1 MASTIEVNKLVTT
14 FAFKL
19 NKGEI
24 RSYEQTLKRLDKQG
38 QTMAKNA
45 SKAMS
50 QGLGATAKAMNAQFS
65 SVFKRIQSQA
75 NNLKLNPKIN
85 VDNSSAKAKIKEVDS
100 MVNGLT
106 RSLGS
111 MALGLGGGVGAMGL
125 GRYVG
130 TAAGEL
136 ETSMARLKTIVG
148 PGFAKGAFGSLQKFA
163 KDTPYELKDVMEM
176 FTSLQGA
183 GFDLMDRKTGKMH
196 YGRLEKLGDLAS
208 VSGKGLPELTQAILS
223 SSRGLP
229 SMMDNFI
236 GLRGNKRMVD
246 GEEFIHANMM
256 DPRTK
261 KVLVDKM
268 INEKNKDELFD
279 FWLQAGSRNGIT
291 GGMKELSKTLP
302 GQISTLSDTL
312 KNLVQKMWM
321 AGLGEPI
328 HKGINDLM
336 KGLDKL
342 EPKFKSAGKMGG
354 KIVTALQGMS
364 KYAPLAAAGAGL
376 LATRMAG
383 TQLILGA
390 KALWSALS
398 ALRGMSMLTLLG
410 GWPMLIGAAAVAIG
424 YLGYEIFKFATTGEG
439 LIKNLSDKFPGFKD
453 AVKLVGDEFNKL
465 KPVLGEIWKNLT
477 EITEQMLKDLG
488 PVAKDMFENWF
499 IPAVTNGLNAFA
511 GFLRDWREG
520 YKSLKIDLENAR
532 KAISG
537 FGGDCVYWFENA
549 KNTLNLFREVADGV
563 LNTMGKMYPV
573 FKPIFEMLRKMVG
586 WNNFGAE
593 AQGSGPGGASAM
605 LGGGL
610 NELGAAK
617 LSRAAQNVTAES
629 GYCLWAIKQ
638 TLQAVYGD
646 WKGAGA
652 MSVPGYK
659 GKFAPGGHAADFG
672 PQLMQMGF
680 KKIKVK
686 SMDQMPDGGIA
697 IYPRGVAGFSANSG
711 HIEAFDKET
720 NAFYYGRG
728 AHNANSRKNSIQYAD
743 VYVPTGAGG
752 RVTNA
757 PNPQNQGL
765 MQNGMLNP
773 SITQNLYFNGNVNP
787 QQTANGAGKGV
798 DKALDFATA
807 KYSYLTGK

>member
-24 RSYEQTLKRLDKQG
+24 RSYEATLKRLDKQG

-50 QGLGATAKAMNAQFS
+50 QGLGATAKAMSSQFS

-85 VDNSSAKAKIKEVDS
+85 IDNSSARAKIKEVDS
-100 MVNGLT
+100 MVNGLA
-106 RSLGS
+106 RRLGTL
-111 MALGLGGGVGAMGL
+111 ALGLGGLGL
-125 GRYVG
+125 AKDFGGKLFEAVG
-130 TAAGEL
+130 TKQSNMSRLTTQMGSEKKAKEIYEWMRREAERTPFEKNEL
-136 ETSMARLKTIVG
+136 IS
-148 PGFAKGAFGSLQKFA
+148 GFSAVKG
-163 KDTPYELKDVMEM
+163 
-176 FTSLQGA
+176 
-183 GFDLMDRKTGKMH
+183 
-196 YGRLEKLGDLAS
+196 
-208 VSGKGLPELTQAILS
+208 SGYQLTQADLEGLGNVTSGSKKQFPEMIEMLKS
-223 SSRGLP
+223 ANRGLG
-229 SMMDNFI
+229 MMVDNF
-236 GLRGNKRMVD
+236 D
-246 GEEFIHANMM
+246 
-256 DPRTK
+256 
-261 KVLVDKM
+261 
-268 INEKNKDELFD
+268 
-279 FWLQAGSRNGIT
+279 
-291 GGMKELSKTLP
+291 GMKAKSEDGKLKMDRFDKQLNKWVSQSFDPGDMKGIIGFVRTHGERNYQGEMERQSKTLP
-302 GQISTLSDTL
+302 GLMSTFRDKIQSRFEDMGDSGMEKTMSRIMNGLVKFANDFEPKAKQLGAAMSKLIDN
-312 KNLVQKMWM
+312 NLEM
-321 AGLGEPI
+321 LPPI
-328 HKGINDLM
+328 LKGIA
-336 KGLDKL
+336 
-342 EPKFKSAGKMGG
+342 KF
-354 KIVTALQGMS
+354 
-364 KYAPLAAAGAGL
+364 APAAAFGIGL
-376 LATRMAG
+376 VATRMAG
-383 TQLILGA
+383 TQIMLGA
-390 KALWSALS
+390 RALWSVVG

-424 YLGYEIFKFATTGEG
+424 YLGYEVFKFATTGEG

-499 IPAVTNGLNAFA
+499 IPAVTKGLNAFA
-511 GFLRDWREG
+511 GFLKDWREG

-549 KNTLNLFREVADGV
+549 KNTLNLFREVADSV
-563 LNTMGKMYPV
+563 LATFGKMYPV

-593 AQGSGPGGASAM
+593 AQGTGPGGASAM
-605 LGGGL
+605 LGGSL
-610 NELGAAK
+610 NQLGAAK
-617 LSRAAQNVTAES
+617 ISQAAKNVTAES

-652 MSVPGYK
+652 MSVSGYK